1 MILIFSYTCTVHRL
15 FGGKFKTIMVLV
27 IVCKTDNKSGYPLLY
42 IMKFNLA
49 AFETCF
55 THTPSNRNFY
65 FPLDILIS
73 TLQGTDESPFFH
85 RNIWHWWA
93 ISLTSKTKKGKKII
107 SILYIDYRS
116 PSVITWISIAASLI
130 PSKWYHLETQ
140 SAVAIPNFLDILYIL
155 IVQRFFHQ
163 ISH

>member
-1 MILIFSYTCTVHRL
+1 MPCQTFDILWAPILCAKQITNVEMYDS
-15 FGGKFKTIMVLV
+15 
-27 IVCKTDNKSGYPLLY
+27 DPLLY
-42 IMKFNLA
+42 IMKFNPA

-55 THTPSNRNFY
+55 THIPSNRNFY

-116 PSVITWISIAASLI
+116 PSVITWISIALI
-130 PSKWYHLETQ
+130 LD
-140 SAVAIPNFLDILYIL
+140 PNDFVLYFRWLRGSCCFLPTFSFELLLSCIW
-155 IVQRFFHQ
+155 
-163 ISH
+163 